1 MPVYEI
7 ADLKVVTLGRPLSDT
22 DFNGLVLLVQA
33 NGHSPW
39 IGCFKASEKSI
50 YTECWISCPNSSHM
64 LIATAGECF
73 YGTAADPNSF
83 KLLPIQI
90 VEQIIIQEHL
100 KAILI
105 IGERDMLLINSD
117 GLLWHQ
123 AEILESKLAIVKFC
137 GDFICGHG
145 QWNREK
151 RQYDSG
157 VKIDY
162 RTGLLLAD
170 TNEDATENTKKNSN
184 AILNSGDFRIFA
196 DYHMIYLGDTLLFYS
211 EYEDALDFDFEL
223 MLDSASKNVLR
234 FYTATDR
241 TLKVSVVVHSNRPL
255 EVETLGWDLVSEG
268 SIECPSKT
276 LSILG
281 TTGELLKA
289 PKFDVYTDQVRVRVH
304 SANMTYQ
311 DCAIDY
317 YLLEVWPEKF
327 SEPKLLFRNEEYINH
342 CVE

>member
-7 ADLKVVTLGRPLSDT
+7 TDSEVVTLGRPLSDT
-22 DFNGLVLLVQA
+22 DFNGLVLRIQA
-33 NGHSPW
+33 NGHTPW

-50 YTECWISCPNSSHM
+50 YTECWISCPNSDHM

-100 KAILI
+100 KATLI
-105 IGERDMLLINSD
+105 VGEREMLLINSD
-117 GLLWHQ
+117 GLLWHK

-137 GDFICGHG
+137 GHFICGHG

-151 RQYDSG
+151 RQYDSI

-162 RTGLLLAD
+162 KTGLLLAD
-170 TNEDATENTKKNSN
+170 TNEDTAENTNKNSN

-196 DYHMIYLGDTLLFYS
+196 DYHMIYLGDTLLLNS
-211 EYEDALDFDFEL
+211 EYEDAFDFNHEL

-268 SIECPSKT
+268 SVECPSQT
-276 LSILG
+276 LSIMG
-281 TTGELLKA
+281 TTDELLKA
-289 PKFDVYTDQVRVRVH
+289 PKLDIYADQVRVRVH

-311 DCAIDY
+311 DCALDY
-317 YLLEVWPEKF
+317 YLLEVWPEQF
-327 SEPKLLFRNEEYINH
+327 SEPKLLFRKEEYINH